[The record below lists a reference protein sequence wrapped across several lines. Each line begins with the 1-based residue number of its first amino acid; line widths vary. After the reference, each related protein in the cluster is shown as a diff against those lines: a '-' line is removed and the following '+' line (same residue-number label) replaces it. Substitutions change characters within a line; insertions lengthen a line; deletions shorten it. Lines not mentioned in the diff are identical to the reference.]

1 MKRTRRE
8 NQSGLILKTKNLTK
22 SYMSGR
28 VKTQA
33 LRGIN
38 IDVNQGEFVAIIGPS
53 GSGKTTLLNLAG
65 ILDVPTSGDVYIDGH
80 KLSKLRESEKTKIRL
95 KKLGFVFQFF
105 NLFPELTALE
115 NVCLPMMLNGKYR
128 RDCIKQ
134 ATRLL
139 SLVGLKQR
147 TKHYPSELSGG
158 EQQRVSIARALANRP
173 SLVLAD
179 EPTANLDSTTAAGIL
194 RLFTELN
201 ENQNETI
208 LMVTH
213 EKEFAEQADR
223 VIMLKDG
230 LAVDE
235 YRTGELTTDLGQTH
249 TVVR

>member
-1 MKRTRRE
+1 MKTKRLE
-8 NQSGLILKTKNLTK
+8 NLSGLILRTENLKK
-22 SYMSGR
+22 SYMTGR

-38 IDVNQGEFVAIIGPS
+38 IDVKEGEFVAIIGPS

-65 ILDVPTSGDVYIDGH
+65 ILDVPTSGGLHIDGH
-80 KLSKLRESEKTKIRL
+80 NLSELRESAKTRIRL

-115 NVCLPMMLNGKYR
+115 NVSLPMMLDGKYR

-139 SLVGLKQR
+139 ALVGLKQR
-147 TKHYPSELSGG
+147 TRHYPSELSGG

-173 SLVLAD
+173 SLILAD
-179 EPTANLDSTTAAGIL
+179 EPTANLDSTTAAGIMA
-194 RLFTELN
+194 LFRELN

-223 VIMLKDG
+223 AIMLRDG
-230 LAVDE
+230 LVVDE
-235 YRTGELTTDLGQTH
+235 YRPDTYEEQPIQAQGNIQ
-249 TVVR
+249 